1 MPTAVHESIQFCFT
15 SAIAEA
21 QADLPYPARCFCV
34 QGQAMNRFD
43 GQYLGSVKIADLAVQ
58 IRNARGQMETKLVVE
73 IGFSEE
79 YNALINDVRLWLEG
93 MNSVSICMLVS
104 FDEEPRYRCPV
115 DDNMEEEEFKKLGFP
130 DPGELRPEDFH
141 LKGPFG
147 PAIYKGRANE
157 ELDNEEPDDEEP
169 GDEEPDDGELDD
181 EEPDDEEPD
190 DGELDDEEPD
200 DEEPNEELDIK
211 ELVWV
216 GRISTA
222 FLERWI
228 RDAKTGR
235 AKRYGKRRVS
245 YMLLMRISLLI
256 GML

>member
-1 MPTAVHESIQFCFT
+1 
-15 SAIAEA
+15 
-21 QADLPYPARCFCV
+21 
-34 QGQAMNRFD
+34 MNQFD

-79 YNALINDVRLWLEG
+79 YNALIRLWLEG
-93 MNSVSICMLVS
+93 MDSVSICMLVS

-130 DPGELRPEDFH
+130 DPGELRPEDFR
-141 LKGPFG
+141 LEGPFG

-169 GDEEPDDGELDD
+169 GDEEPDD
-181 EEPDDEEPD
+181 EEPDK
-190 DGELDDEEPD
+190 
-200 DEEPNEELDIK
+200 ELDIK

-222 FLERWI
+222 FLEWWI
-228 RDAKTGR
+228 RDAKTGK
-235 AKRYGKRRVS
+235 AKKYGKRRVS
-245 YMLLMRISLLI
+245 YTLLMRISLLI